1 MGEFREEIIK
11 LAEEILFLIKRDGY
25 DIDNMTSDQ
34 MNELV
39 DQYLNN
45 LNIDNLDE
53 FMSLNYA
60 EDFLLEEYN
69 YEIKKSGFLQFYD
82 EFIKNMRINNIHK
95 QEKKYIN

>member
-1 MGEFREEIIK
+1 
-11 LAEEILFLIKRDGY
+11 
-25 DIDNMTSDQ
+25 MTSDQ

-60 EDFLLEEYN
+60 
-69 YEIKKSGFLQFYD
+69 
-82 EFIKNMRINNIHK
+82 
-95 QEKKYIN
+95 